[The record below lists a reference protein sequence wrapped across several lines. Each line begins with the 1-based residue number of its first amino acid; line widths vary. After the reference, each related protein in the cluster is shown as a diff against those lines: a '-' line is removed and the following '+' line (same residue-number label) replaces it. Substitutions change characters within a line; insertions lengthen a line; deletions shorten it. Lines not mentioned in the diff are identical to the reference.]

1 MALAAI
7 LLLAAVLAALLAV
20 RRGRILR
27 SRREQF
33 ENENMADAICW
44 RFAHCI
50 RLLQRLGFDR
60 SGGSV
65 LALAEGVAARL
76 GPEYGAQ
83 FTRMA
88 LLNREALF
96 SSHKMTRAQCDEMA
110 EFCGRTSALL
120 RQQTRP
126 VRRLRM
132 KWIECLY

>member
-1 MALAAI
+1 
-7 LLLAAVLAALLAV
+7 
-20 RRGRILR
+20 
-27 SRREQF
+27 
-33 ENENMADAICW
+33 MADAICW

-126 VRRLRM
+126 VRRLRI